1 MSATTEMY
9 ILCAILCL
17 IGFFFMGLCYYTIFF
32 TTSSGAPFI
41 GGIFVAIG
49 FLLSP
54 FKWLALLGLLDYGVW
69 GLPYAIIE
77 EWIEGKRRR
86 KFFDPFY
93 EEKAYLEKT
102 HDETK
107 SLFVRIRERD
117 EELEW
122 SYVTRAEYT
131 LNIPSLVFSICL
143 DKDSNR
149 FLLTEE
155 PYKSK
160 QIKVYPFNED
170 MITLTELPTKK
181 GTMTVEIE
189 VRERDNKESDA
200 ADSSTEK

>member
-17 IGFFFMGLCYYTIFF
+17 IGFFFMGLCYYTVFF

-69 GLPYAIIE
+69 ALPHAIISE
-77 EWIEGKRRR
+77 HLEYKRRR
-86 KFFDPFY
+86 ALFDPFY
-93 EEKAYLEKT
+93 FDKGYQEHK

-107 SLFVRIRERD
+107 ALFVRIKERD

-122 SYVTRAEYT
+122 PYVTRSTYS
-131 LNIPSLVFSICL
+131 LNIPKIVFSICL
-143 DKDSNR
+143 DKAGNR

-160 QIKVYPFNED
+160 HIKVYPFDED
-170 MITLTELPTKK
+170 IITVTDLPTKK
-181 GTMTVEIE
+181 GNMTVEIE
-189 VRERDNKESDA
+189 VRDNERNNNS
-200 ADSSTEK
+200 

>member
-1 MSATTEMY
+1 MFFIIFEN
-9 ILCAILCL
+9 L
-17 IGFFFMGLCYYTIFF
+17 ITQL
-32 TTSSGAPFI
+32 
-41 GGIFVAIG
+41 
-49 FLLSP
+49 
-54 FKWLALLGLLDYGVW
+54 K
-69 GLPYAIIE
+69 
-77 EWIEGKRRR
+77 
-86 KFFDPFY
+86 
-93 EEKAYLEKT
+93 KAYQENK

-122 SYVTRAEYT
+122 PYVTRAEYT
-131 LNIPSLVFSICL
+131 LNIPKLVFSICL
-143 DKDSNR
+143 DKDNNR

-170 MITLTELPTKK
+170 MITLTELPAKK
-181 GTMTVEIE
+181 GAMTVEIE